1 MGLFVISMV
10 CGVNLVNRG
19 KCRGVSIIPL
29 KVRSC
34 YNLCRVRVLL

>member
-10 CGVNLVNRG
+10 CGVNLVIRG